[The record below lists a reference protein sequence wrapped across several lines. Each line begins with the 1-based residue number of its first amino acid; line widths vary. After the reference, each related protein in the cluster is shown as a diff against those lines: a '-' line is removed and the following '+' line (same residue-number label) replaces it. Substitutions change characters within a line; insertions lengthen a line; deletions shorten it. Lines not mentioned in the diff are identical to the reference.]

1 MNLKGPKIFRI
12 VFNCTKKIKKSS
24 EWFEIL
30 TTFEQKSIMCKLEL
44 VLDWH
49 NGLIS
54 LVAQRRTTVHS
65 RLNLGLVIK
74 SDFFGWFVFGSSH
87 LLILFLYNLFHIYCC
102 RCKTSKRVFRS
113 SNWPDLTIWWDSEAR
128 KIYFILLYTSMC
140 SRSMAARSV
149 LVDYGVW
156 VNLSLMLVLKCS
168 MYPYYLKR
176 YGYGATFGYW
186 EVDSTTD
193 THEKSSSC
201 IWPALHKK
209 KIEWGPK
216 WPKST

>member
-1 MNLKGPKIFRI
+1 MLKSIFCKCKDTFLDSFGAKILRCDSTLSKYVNQSEAILSFKFSKTVKKNSKVLQNESKRSHSRI
-12 VFNCTKKIKKSS
+12 VLNCTKKIKKSS

-87 LLILFLYNLFHIYCC
+87 LLILFLYNLFHIYCS

-128 KIYFILLYTSMC
+128 KIYFILLYTRMC
-140 SRSMAARSV
+140 SRLWLLGQS
-149 LVDYGVW
+149 
-156 VNLSLMLVLKCS
+156 
-168 MYPYYLKR
+168 
-176 YGYGATFGYW
+176 
-186 EVDSTTD
+186 
-193 THEKSSSC
+193 
-201 IWPALHKK
+201 
-209 KIEWGPK
+209 
-216 WPKST
+216 

>member
-1 MNLKGPKIFRI
+1 MVQNESKRSQNFQNSLQLH
-12 VFNCTKKIKKSS
+12 KKIKKSS

-87 LLILFLYNLFHIYCC
+87 LLILFLYNLFHIYCS

-128 KIYFILLYTSMC
+128 KIYFILLYTRMC
-140 SRSMAARSV
+140 SRLWLLGQS
-149 LVDYGVW
+149 
-156 VNLSLMLVLKCS
+156 
-168 MYPYYLKR
+168 
-176 YGYGATFGYW
+176 
-186 EVDSTTD
+186 
-193 THEKSSSC
+193 
-201 IWPALHKK
+201 
-209 KIEWGPK
+209 
-216 WPKST
+216 